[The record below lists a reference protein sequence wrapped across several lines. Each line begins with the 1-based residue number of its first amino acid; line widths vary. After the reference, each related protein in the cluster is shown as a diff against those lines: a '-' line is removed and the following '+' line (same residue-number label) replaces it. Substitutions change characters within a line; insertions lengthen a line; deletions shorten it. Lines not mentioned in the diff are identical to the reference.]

1 MNFVLLDE
9 ILELE
14 PGRRALARKVFS
26 PDDDYLADHFP
37 GYPVVPGVLLTEA
50 MGQAGGWLILHHLDF
65 SRLVLL
71 VMIHNAKFR
80 QIVLPGQEVLLEAEL
95 ETVGESDFVAR
106 CRARVGRRT
115 VADAR
120 LAYRGFPLPRAPGV
134 ADQLTGWA
142 RTTWARLRPDAS

>member
-14 PGRRALARKVFS
+14 PGRRALARKVFP

-37 GYPVVPGVLLTEA
+37 GFPVVPGVLLTEA
-50 MGQAGGWLILHHLDF
+50 MGQTGGWLILQHLDF

-71 VMIHNAKFR
+71 VMIQHAKFR
-80 QIVLPGQEVLLEAEL
+80 QFVLPGQEVLLEAEL
-95 ETVGESDFVAR
+95 ETAGDADFVAR
-106 CRARVGRRT
+106 CRARVAKRV

-120 LAYRGFPLPRAPGV
+120 LVYRAFPLPRSPGV
-134 ADQLTGWA
+134 AEQLTEWA
-142 RTTWARLRPDAS
+142 RSTWARLRPEAP